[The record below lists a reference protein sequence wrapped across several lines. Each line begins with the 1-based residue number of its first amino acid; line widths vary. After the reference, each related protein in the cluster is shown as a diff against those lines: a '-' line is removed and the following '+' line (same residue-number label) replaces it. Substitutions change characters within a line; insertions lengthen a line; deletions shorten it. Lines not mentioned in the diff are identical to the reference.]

1 MLYEF
6 SGLELPQLQTMKN
19 LCDEGRILI
28 ILESVK
34 RVLYSS
40 FQLTYLPFSVELEL
54 LLSFCLYLLSQM
66 LLNLLNLLLSFFFL
80 RFLNWCVSA
89 CDCRIHH
96 IFDRFSAT
104 ARLPQFFLNFG
115 STLSGQ
121 RLWWVLFF
129 LQGFQFWHKTSG
141 FICHH
146 ELLDCWL
153 DFPKILSFMDHINHR
168 QINTFVFGLLLPCM
182 LLQLLKVLRFPKIEE
197 PSEFVQKF
205 FEKELCIN
213 GHLAFDRK
221 LLIQQQV
228 FFLGDKIIF
237 VLLPSCFEELSYV
250 ILKVFINWEVVIV
263 ESESWEESLKL
274 FVILLVV

>member
-1 MLYEF
+1 
-6 SGLELPQLQTMKN
+6 
-19 LCDEGRILI
+19 
-28 ILESVK
+28 
-34 RVLYSS
+34 
-40 FQLTYLPFSVELEL
+40 
-54 LLSFCLYLLSQM
+54 
-66 LLNLLNLLLSFFFL
+66 
-80 RFLNWCVSA
+80 
-89 CDCRIHH
+89 
-96 IFDRFSAT
+96 
-104 ARLPQFFLNFG
+104 
-115 STLSGQ
+115 
-121 RLWWVLFF
+121 
-129 LQGFQFWHKTSG
+129 
-141 FICHH
+141 
-146 ELLDCWL
+146 
-153 DFPKILSFMDHINHR
+153 MDHINHR

-263 ESESWEESLKL
+263 ESES
-274 FVILLVV
+274 